1 MAKKTNNNNIL
12 LKIKDFFSNE
22 KVRII
27 IGIIFIFCAF
37 YLFSSLFSFIFYGDK
52 DYNLLKHSLDEVS
65 KESKVYENWIGYVG
79 ARMANTIINQW
90 FGIATLF
97 WPWFLI
103 RTGIQLIHPFGHYN
117 LPKKLI
123 DLFFITIWG
132 SIACAFIVPTLEI
145 VPYIQ
150 LGGNHGNEIV
160 KYLSTLIGNVGLGAI
175 IILTLLIYL
184 IDPAIRW
191 TKRISAYVK
200 RKNQQRREMRSE
212 EELGVWSEEL
222 GVRSEELG
230 VEENEVEDSR
240 DNACFVR
247 DSDSEPDEELGI
259 SVQTSGEP
267 SSLELSRVQPEIT
280 SVASN
285 EELGVEEKGEE
296 QEVEEG
302 RDNACIVREGETETV
317 EELEASN
324 EELGDKEDEVEF
336 SVTVAEGEGSE
347 LVEQNNDYDPTL
359 DLEHYKYPSY
369 DLLKDFGEIKSVD
382 AAEQQ
387 ENKERITNTLRNYGI
402 TIKKIEAT
410 VGPTITLYE
419 IVPDDGIRISKIRN
433 LGDDIALSL
442 AAIGIRIIAPIP
454 GRGTVGIEVPNK
466 NPQIV
471 PMRSLIAS
479 EKFQNTTYDLP
490 IAIGKTITNEVF
502 MLDLCKLPHLL
513 VAGATG
519 QGKSVGLNAIITS
532 LLYKK
537 HPSQLKI
544 VLIDPKKTEFTLYS
558 TIEKHFLAK
567 LEDSEDA
574 VISDVTKVTQTLQSV
589 CKEMDTRF
597 DLLKKAHVRNIKE
610 YNEKFISR
618 QLNPEN
624 GHRYLPYMV
633 VIIDE
638 FADLIMT
645 AGKEVEM
652 PIARIA
658 QLARAAGIHMIIA
671 TQRPSTNII
680 TGSIKANFPGRL
692 AFKVSTMVDSRTIL
706 DSPGA
711 NQLIGRGD
719 LLFTQGNNL
728 TRVQC
733 ALVETPEVEAICNFI
748 SEQQGYTHAFYL
760 PEVDLGDGG
769 DTNMRGIDMS
779 QRDSMFEDAAR
790 LVVLN
795 QSGSTSMIQRKFSI
809 GYNRA
814 GRIMDQLEAAGIVG
828 APDGSK
834 GRQVLVM
841 DEVQLERILETL

>member
-1 MAKKTNNNNIL
+1 MAKKTNNPSIL
-12 LKIKDFFSNE
+12 LKIRNFFSNE

-27 IGIIFIFCAF
+27 IGILFIFCAF
-37 YLFSSLFSFIFYGDK
+37 YLFSSLFSFLLYGDN
-52 DYNLLKHSLDEVS
+52 DYNLLKHSLEEAT
-65 KESKVYENWIGYVG
+65 KETKAYENWIGYVG
-79 ARMANTIINQW
+79 AKMANTIINQW

-97 WPWFLI
+97 WPWFLL
-103 RTGIQLIHPFGHYN
+103 RVGVQLIHPLGEYN

-123 DLFFITIWG
+123 NLFFVTIWG
-132 SIACAFIVPTLEI
+132 SIATAFVIPTLS
-145 VPYIQ
+145 VAPYIQ
-150 LGGNHGNEIV
+150 FGGNHGNEIV
-160 KYLSTLIGNVGLGAI
+160 AYLSTLIGNVGLGAI
-175 IILTLLIYL
+175 IILSLLIFL
-184 IDPAIRW
+184 IDSAISW
-191 TKRISAYVK
+191 TKRISAYIA
-200 RKNQQRREMRSE
+200 RKNQLRRERIEDEKAQE
-212 EELGVWSEEL
+212 EIEFNVVDIEEKT
-222 GVRSEELG
+222 SPE
-230 VEENEVEDSR
+230 VEPTQENEVQLIEED
-240 DNACFVR
+240 
-247 DSDSEPDEELGI
+247 DEEEEI
-259 SVQTSGEP
+259 VEP
-267 SSLELSRVQPEIT
+267 
-280 SVASN
+280 
-285 EELGVEEKGEE
+285 EEENVEEQEEVDTQDDYENVEEKE
-296 QEVEEG
+296 
-302 RDNACIVREGETETV
+302 
-317 EELEASN
+317 N
-324 EELGDKEDEVEF
+324 EEVEF
-336 SVTVAEGEGSE
+336 TVTVAEGEGSE
-347 LVEQNNDYDPTL
+347 LVEQNKDYDPTL
-359 DLEHYKYPSY
+359 DLEYYKYPSY
-369 DLLKDFGEIKSVD
+369 DLLKDYGELKSVD

-387 ENKERITNTLRNYGI
+387 ENKERITQTLRNYGI
-402 TIKKIEAT
+402 TIKKIDAT

-442 AAIGIRIIAPIP
+442 AATGIRIIAPIP

-466 NPQIV
+466 KPQIV

-479 EKFQNTTYDLP
+479 EKFQNTSFDLP

-574 VISDVTKVTQTLQSV
+574 VISDVTKVTQTLQSI

-610 YNEKFISR
+610 YNAKFTSR

-692 AFKVSTMVDSRTIL
+692 AFKVSSMIDSRTIL

-711 NQLIGRGD
+711 NQLVGRGD
-719 LLFTQGNNL
+719 LLFTQGNDL

-733 ALVETPEVEAICNFI
+733 ALVDTPEVEEICEFI
-748 SEQQGYTHAFYL
+748 SNQQGYTHAFYL

-779 QRDSMFEDAAR
+779 QRDAMFEDAAR

-828 APDGSK
+828 PQDGSK

-841 DEVQLERILETL
+841 DEAQLERIFETL

>member
-1 MAKKTNNNNIL
+1 MAKKTNNPSIL
-12 LKIKDFFSNE
+12 LKIKNFFSNE

-27 IGIIFIFCAF
+27 IGILFIFCAF

-52 DYNLLKHSLDEVS
+52 DYNLLKHSLDEVG

-230 VEENEVEDSR
+230 VENEEMSRDNACIVREEETETVEELEVRSEELGVEENEVEDSR
-240 DNACFVR
+240 DNACIVR
-247 DSDSEPDEELGI
+247 EEE
-259 SVQTSGEP
+259 TE
-267 SSLELSRVQPEIT
+267 T
-280 SVASN
+280 K
-285 EELGVEEKGEE
+285 EELGVW
-296 QEVEEG
+296 
-302 RDNACIVREGETETV
+302 
-317 EELEASN
+317 S
-324 EELGDKEDEVEF
+324 EELGVKEEEEDKNEDEVEF

-359 DLEHYKYPSY
+359 DLEYYKYPSY

-387 ENKERITNTLRNYGI
+387 ENKERITQTLRNYGI

-692 AFKVSTMVDSRTIL
+692 AFRVSSMIDSRTIL

-719 LLFTQGNNL
+719 LLFSQGNDL

-733 ALVETPEVEAICNFI
+733 AFVDTPEVEAICNFI

-779 QRDSMFEDAAR
+779 QRDAMFEDAAR

>member
-1 MAKKTNNNNIL
+1 MAKKTNNPSIL

-27 IGIIFIFCAF
+27 IGILLVFCAF

-65 KESKVYENWIGYVG
+65 KEAKSYENWIGYVG
-79 ARMANTIINQW
+79 AKMANTIINQW

-103 RTGIQLIHPFGHYN
+103 RAGIQLIHPLGRYS

-123 DLFFITIWG
+123 NLFFVTIWG
-132 SIACAFIVPTLEI
+132 SIATAFAIPTLSL

-191 TKRISAYVK
+191 TKRIIAYIE
-200 RKNQQRREMRSE
+200 RRNKENRE
-212 EELGVWSEEL
+212 RLEELE
-222 GVRSEELG
+222 VRSEELG
-230 VEENEVEDSR
+230 VDIESQKTELE
-240 DNACFVR
+240 
-247 DSDSEPDEELGI
+247 DEEEDFQI
-259 SVQTSGEP
+259 IDEEEEKEEKEEEEEEEFEEIETS
-267 SSLELSRVQPEIT
+267 
-280 SVASN
+280 
-285 EELGVEEKGEE
+285 EELGVNDENNEIESPE
-296 QEVEEG
+296 Q
-302 RDNACIVREGETETV
+302 D
-317 EELEASN
+317 S
-324 EELGDKEDEVEF
+324 DEVEF

-347 LVEQNNDYDPTL
+347 IVEQNTDYDPTL
-359 DLEHYKYPSY
+359 DLEYYKYPSY
-369 DLLKDFGEIKSVD
+369 NLLKDFGEIKSVD

-387 ENKERITNTLRNYGI
+387 ENKERITQTLRNYGI

-574 VISDVTKVTQTLQSV
+574 VISDVTKVTRTLQSV

-610 YNEKFISR
+610 YNEKFTSR

-692 AFKVSTMVDSRTIL
+692 AFRVSSMIDSRTIL

-719 LLFTQGNNL
+719 LLFSQGNDL

-733 ALVETPEVEAICNFI
+733 AFVDTPEVEAICNFI
-748 SEQQGYTHAFYL
+748 SDQQGYTHAFYL
-760 PEVDLGDGG
+760 PEVELSDG
-769 DTNMRGIDMS
+769 DTNMKGIDMS
-779 QRDSMFEDAAR
+779 QRDAMFEDAAR

-841 DEVQLERILETL
+841 DEAQLERIFETL

>member
-1 MAKKTNNNNIL
+1 MAKKLNNENFIV
-12 LKIKDFFSNE
+12 KIKDFFSNE

-27 IGIIFIFCAF
+27 IGILLVFCAF

-52 DYNLLKHSLDEVS
+52 DYNLLKHSLDELS
-65 KESKVYENWIGYVG
+65 QETKVYENWIGYVG
-79 ARMANTIINQW
+79 AKMANTIINQW
-90 FGIATLF
+90 FGVAALF

-103 RTGIQLIHPFGHYN
+103 RAGIQLIHPLGQYN
-117 LPKKLI
+117 LPKKLVN
-123 DLFFITIWG
+123 LFFITIWG
-132 SIACAFIVPTLEI
+132 SVATAFIIPTISLA
-145 VPYIQ
+145 PYIQ
-150 LGGNHGNEIV
+150 MGGNHGNEIV

-175 IILTLLIYL
+175 IFLTLLIFL
-184 IDPAIRW
+184 IDPAISW
-191 TKRISAYVK
+191 TKRIYAYIERRNK
-200 RKNQQRREMRSE
+200 ERKER
-212 EELGVWSEEL
+212 LEEL

-230 VEENEVEDSR
+230 VNEED
-240 DNACFVR
+240 
-247 DSDSEPDEELGI
+247 DEEDDFQI
-259 SVQTSGEP
+259 
-267 SSLELSRVQPEIT
+267 IDK
-280 SVASN
+280 
-285 EELGVEEKGEE
+285 EEEDVEKK
-296 QEVEEG
+296 
-302 RDNACIVREGETETV
+302 
-317 EELEASN
+317 EELEDTTETEEEEEAEEAEEAEETEETEEPADTEDTEEIEETGEEIEN
-324 EELGDKEDEVEF
+324 EEDSTEQPNEEDSDEVEF

-347 LVEQNNDYDPTL
+347 IVEQNTDYDPTL
-359 DLEHYKYPSY
+359 DLEYYKYPSY

-387 ENKERITNTLRNYGI
+387 ENKERITQTLRNYGI

-610 YNEKFISR
+610 YNEKFTSR

-692 AFKVSTMVDSRTIL
+692 AFRVSSMIDSRTIL

-719 LLFTQGNNL
+719 LLFSQGNDL

-733 ALVETPEVEAICNFI
+733 AFVDTPEVEAICNFI

-779 QRDSMFEDAAR
+779 QRDAMFEDAAR

-828 APDGSK
+828 AQDGSK

>member
-1 MAKKTNNNNIL
+1 MAKKTNNPSIL
-12 LKIKDFFSNE
+12 LKIRNFFSNE

-27 IGIIFIFCAF
+27 IGILFIFCAF
-37 YLFSSLFSFIFYGDK
+37 YLFSSLFSFLLYGDN
-52 DYNLLKHSLDEVS
+52 DYNLLKHSLEEAT
-65 KESKVYENWIGYVG
+65 KETKAYENWIGYVG
-79 ARMANTIINQW
+79 AKMANTIINQW

-97 WPWFLI
+97 WPWFLL
-103 RTGIQLIHPFGHYN
+103 RAGVQLIHPLGEYN

-123 DLFFITIWG
+123 NLFFVTIWG
-132 SIACAFIVPTLEI
+132 SIATAFVIPTLS
-145 VPYIQ
+145 VAPYIQ
-150 LGGNHGNEIV
+150 FGGNHGNEIV
-160 KYLSTLIGNVGLGAI
+160 AYLSTLIGNVGLGAI
-175 IILTLLIYL
+175 IILSLLIFL
-184 IDPAIRW
+184 IDSAISW
-191 TKRISAYVK
+191 TKRISAYIA
-200 RKNQQRREMRSE
+200 RKNQLRRERIEDEKAQEEIEFNVVDIEEKTSPEVEPTQENEAQLIE
-212 EELGVWSEEL
+212 EEDDEE
-222 GVRSEELG
+222 EEI
-230 VEENEVEDSR
+230 VEPEEEPEEEN
-240 DNACFVR
+240 A
-247 DSDSEPDEELGI
+247 
-259 SVQTSGEP
+259 
-267 SSLELSRVQPEIT
+267 
-280 SVASN
+280 
-285 EELGVEEKGEE
+285 EE
-296 QEVEEG
+296 QEEVDTQDDYE
-302 RDNACIVREGETETV
+302 
-317 EELEASN
+317 
-324 EELGDKEDEVEF
+324 KEVEF
-336 SVTVAEGEGSE
+336 TVTVAEGEGSE
-347 LVEQNNDYDPTL
+347 LVEQNKDYDPTL
-359 DLEHYKYPSY
+359 DLEYYKYPSY
-369 DLLKDFGEIKSVD
+369 DLLKDYGELKSVD

-387 ENKERITNTLRNYGI
+387 ENKERITQTLRNYGI
-402 TIKKIEAT
+402 TIKKIDAT

-442 AAIGIRIIAPIP
+442 AATGIRIIAPIP

-466 NPQIV
+466 KPQIV

-479 EKFQNTTYDLP
+479 EKFQNTSFDLP

-574 VISDVTKVTQTLQSV
+574 VISDVTKVTQTLQSI

-610 YNEKFISR
+610 YNAKFTSR

-692 AFKVSTMVDSRTIL
+692 AFKVSSMIDSRTIL

-711 NQLIGRGD
+711 NQLVGRGD
-719 LLFTQGNNL
+719 LLFTQGNDL

-733 ALVETPEVEAICNFI
+733 ALVDTPEVEEICEFI
-748 SEQQGYTHAFYL
+748 SNQQGYTHAFYL

-779 QRDSMFEDAAR
+779 QRDAMFEDAAR

-828 APDGSK
+828 PQDGSK

-841 DEVQLERILETL
+841 DEVQLERIFETL

>member
-1 MAKKTNNNNIL
+1 MAKKSNNQDFFQ
-12 LKIKDFFSNE
+12 KIKDFFANE
-22 KVRII
+22 KVHII
-27 IGIIFIFCAF
+27 LGILLLFCSF
-37 YLFSSLFSFIFYGDK
+37 YLFASLFSFLLYGDE

-65 KESKVYENWIGYVG
+65 RESKDFENWIGFIG
-79 ARMANTIINQW
+79 AKMANTIINDW

-97 WPWFLI
+97 WPWFLL
-103 RTGIQLIHPFGHYN
+103 RAGLQLIHPFGHYY

-123 DLFFITIWG
+123 NLFFITIWG
-132 SIACAFIVPTLEI
+132 SIASAFMFPTIESI
-145 VPYIQ
+145 PYIQ
-150 LGGNHGNEIV
+150 FGGSHGDAIV
-160 KYLSTLIGNVGLGAI
+160 EYLSKLVGNIGLFAI
-175 IILTLLIYL
+175 LFLSLLIYL

-191 TKRISAYVK
+191 TKRIIAYANK
-200 RKNQQRREMRSE
+200 KNQERQARSE
-212 EELGVWSEEL
+212 EQ
-222 GVRSEELG
+222 
-230 VEENEVEDSR
+230 N
-240 DNACFVR
+240 
-247 DSDSEPDEELGI
+247 
-259 SVQTSGEP
+259 
-267 SSLELSRVQPEIT
+267 
-280 SVASN
+280 
-285 EELGVEEKGEE
+285 
-296 QEVEEG
+296 
-302 RDNACIVREGETETV
+302 
-317 EELEASN
+317 
-324 EELGDKEDEVEF
+324 EDEVDDFQIIEEEQQLEITNTTSNLSSEDIEPIGESEEIIDTETSEESNLNTEVKSLEPETNPDEDDVEF
-336 SVTVAEGEGSE
+336 NVTVAEGEGSE
-347 LVEQNNDYDPTL
+347 LVEQVKDYDPTL
-359 DLEHYKYPSY
+359 DLEFYKYPSY

-387 ENKERITNTLRNYGI
+387 ENKERITQTLRNYGI
-402 TIKKIEAT
+402 TIKKIDAT

-479 EKFQNTTYDLP
+479 EKFQNTTFDLP

-558 TIEKHFLAK
+558 GIEKHFLAK
-567 LEDSEDA
+567 LEDSKDA
-574 VISDVTKVTQTLQSV
+574 VISDVTKVTQTLQSI

-597 DLLKKAHVRNIKE
+597 DLLKKAQVRNIKE
-610 YNEKFISR
+610 YNAKFTSR

-692 AFKVSTMVDSRTIL
+692 AFRVSSMVDSRTIL

-719 LLFTQGNNL
+719 LLFSQGNDL

-733 ALVETPEVEAICNFI
+733 AFVDTPEVEAICDFI
-748 SEQQGYTHAFYL
+748 SKQQGYTHPFYL
-760 PEVDLGDGG
+760 PDVELNDG
-769 DTNMRGIDMS
+769 DTNLKGIDMS
-779 QRDSMFEDAAR
+779 QRDEMFVDAAK
-790 LVVLN
+790 LFVLN
-795 QSGSTSMIQRKFSI
+795 QTGSTSMIQRKFSI

-814 GRIMDQLEAAGIVG
+814 ARIVDQLEAAGIVG
-828 APDGSK
+828 PQDGSK

-841 DEVQLERILETL
+841 DEVQLERILENL

>member
-1 MAKKTNNNNIL
+1 MAKKTNNPSIL
-12 LKIKDFFSNE
+12 LKIKNFFSNE

-27 IGIIFIFCAF
+27 IGLIIALCAF
-37 YLFSSLFSFIFYGDK
+37 YLFASLFSFVFNGDK
-52 DYNLLKHSLDEVS
+52 DYNLLKHSIEEAS
-65 KESKVYENWIGYVG
+65 KETKSYENWIGFVG
-79 ARMANTIINQW
+79 AKMANTIINNW

-103 RTGIQLIHPFGHYN
+103 RASIQLIHPLGRYS

-123 DLFFITIWG
+123 NLFFVTIWG
-132 SIACAFIVPTLEI
+132 SIATAFAIPTLSL

-191 TKRISAYVK
+191 TKRISAYIA
-200 RKNQQRREMRSE
+200 RKNQLRRERIEDEKAQE
-212 EELGVWSEEL
+212 EIEFNVVDIEEKT
-222 GVRSEELG
+222 SPE
-230 VEENEVEDSR
+230 VEPTQENEVQLIEED
-240 DNACFVR
+240 
-247 DSDSEPDEELGI
+247 DEEEEI
-259 SVQTSGEP
+259 VEP
-267 SSLELSRVQPEIT
+267 EEENAEEQEEVDTQDDYEKIQKVLEENIAQPQVEAQKPI
-280 SVASN
+280 
-285 EELGVEEKGEE
+285 LHVEEKE
-296 QEVEEG
+296 
-302 RDNACIVREGETETV
+302 
-317 EELEASN
+317 N
-324 EELGDKEDEVEF
+324 EDVEF
-336 SVTVAEGEGSE
+336 TVTVAEGEGSE
-347 LVEQNNDYDPTL
+347 IVEQNTDYDPTL
-359 DLEHYKYPSY
+359 DLEYYKYPSY

-387 ENKERITNTLRNYGI
+387 ENKERITQTLKNYGI

-610 YNEKFISR
+610 YNEKFTSR
-618 QLNPEN
+618 LLNPEN

-692 AFKVSTMVDSRTIL
+692 AFRVSSMIDSRTIL

-719 LLFTQGNNL
+719 LLFSQGNDL

-733 ALVETPEVEAICNFI
+733 AFVDTPEVEAICNFI
-748 SEQQGYTHAFYL
+748 SDQQGYTHAFYL
-760 PEVDLGDGG
+760 PEIELSEG
-769 DTNMRGIDMS
+769 DTNMRGIDMT
-779 QRDSMFEDAAR
+779 QRDAMFEDAAR

-828 APDGSK
+828 AQDGSK

-841 DEVQLERILETL
+841 DEAQLERILETL

>member
-1 MAKKTNNNNIL
+1 MAKKTNNTNIL

-27 IGIIFIFCAF
+27 IGILFIFCAF
-37 YLFSSLFSFIFYGDK
+37 YLFSSLFSFLFYGDK
-52 DYNLLKHSLDEVS
+52 DYNLLKHSLEEAS
-65 KESKVYENWIGYVG
+65 REPKAYENWIGYVG
-79 ARMANTIINQW
+79 AKMANTIINQW

-103 RTGIQLIHPFGHYN
+103 RAGIQLIHPFGQYN

-123 DLFFITIWG
+123 NLFFVTIWG
-132 SIACAFIVPTLEI
+132 SIATAFVIPTLS
-145 VPYIQ
+145 VAPYIQ
-150 LGGNHGNEIV
+150 FGGNHGNEIV
-160 KYLSTLIGNVGLGAI
+160 AYLSTLIGNVGLGAI
-175 IILTLLIYL
+175 IILSLLIFL
-184 IDPAIRW
+184 IDSAISW
-191 TKRISAYVK
+191 TKRISAYIA
-200 RKNQQRREMRSE
+200 RKNQLRRERIEYEAEDDEKDSFFIEEDTNQELVEESSSNSE
-212 EELGVWSEEL
+212 ESEQANTEIEE
-222 GVRSEELG
+222 SEKDNVIEFKPQEEDDFISVIAQNAVVEDNTKEEILTP
-230 VEENEVEDSR
+230 VEE
-240 DNACFVR
+240 
-247 DSDSEPDEELGI
+247 
-259 SVQTSGEP
+259 T
-267 SSLELSRVQPEIT
+267 
-280 SVASN
+280 
-285 EELGVEEKGEE
+285 
-296 QEVEEG
+296 EG
-302 RDNACIVREGETETV
+302 N
-317 EELEASN
+317 
-324 EELGDKEDEVEF
+324 DEVEF
-336 SVTVAEGEGSE
+336 TVTVAEGEGSE
-347 LVEQNNDYDPTL
+347 LVEQNKDYDPTL
-359 DLEHYKYPSY
+359 DLEYYKYPSY
-369 DLLKDFGEIKSVD
+369 DLLKDYGELKSVD

-387 ENKERITNTLRNYGI
+387 ENKERITQTLRNYGI
-402 TIKKIEAT
+402 TIKKIDAT

-442 AAIGIRIIAPIP
+442 AATGIRIIAPIP

-466 NPQIV
+466 KPQIV

-479 EKFQNTTYDLP
+479 EKFQNTSFDLP

-574 VISDVTKVTQTLQSV
+574 VISDVTKVTQTLQSI

-610 YNEKFISR
+610 YNAKFTSR

-692 AFKVSTMVDSRTIL
+692 AFKVSSMIDSRTIL

-711 NQLIGRGD
+711 NQLVGRGD
-719 LLFTQGNNL
+719 LLFTQGNDL

-733 ALVETPEVEAICNFI
+733 ALVDTPEVEEICEFI
-748 SEQQGYTHAFYL
+748 SNQQGYTHAFYL

-779 QRDSMFEDAAR
+779 QRDAMFEDAAR

-828 APDGSK
+828 PQDGSK

-841 DEVQLERILETL
+841 DEVQLERIFETL

>member
-1 MAKKTNNNNIL
+1 MAKKTNNPSIL
-12 LKIKDFFSNE
+12 LKIRNFFSNE

-27 IGIIFIFCAF
+27 IGILFIFCAF
-37 YLFSSLFSFIFYGDK
+37 YLFSSLFSFLLYGDN
-52 DYNLLKHSLDEVS
+52 DYNLLKHSLEEAT
-65 KESKVYENWIGYVG
+65 KETKAYENWIGYVG
-79 ARMANTIINQW
+79 AKMANTIINQW

-97 WPWFLI
+97 WPWFLL
-103 RTGIQLIHPFGHYN
+103 RVGVQLIHPLGEYN

-123 DLFFITIWG
+123 NLFFVTIWG
-132 SIACAFIVPTLEI
+132 SIATAFVIPTLS
-145 VPYIQ
+145 VAPYIQ
-150 LGGNHGNEIV
+150 FGGNHGNEIV
-160 KYLSTLIGNVGLGAI
+160 AYLSTLIGNVGLGAI
-175 IILTLLIYL
+175 IILSLLIFL
-184 IDPAIRW
+184 IDSAISW
-191 TKRISAYVK
+191 TKRISAYIA
-200 RKNQQRREMRSE
+200 RKNQLRRERIEDEKAQE
-212 EELGVWSEEL
+212 EIEFNVVDIEEKT
-222 GVRSEELG
+222 SPE
-230 VEENEVEDSR
+230 VEPTQENEVQLIE
-240 DNACFVR
+240 
-247 DSDSEPDEELGI
+247 EDEEEEI
-259 SVQTSGEP
+259 VEPEEENAEEQEEVNTQDDYEEIQTV
-267 SSLELSRVQPEIT
+267 LEENIAQPQVESRKPI
-280 SVASN
+280 
-285 EELGVEEKGEE
+285 LYVEEKE
-296 QEVEEG
+296 
-302 RDNACIVREGETETV
+302 
-317 EELEASN
+317 N
-324 EELGDKEDEVEF
+324 EEVEF
-336 SVTVAEGEGSE
+336 TVTVAEGEGSE
-347 LVEQNNDYDPTL
+347 LVEQNKDYDPTL
-359 DLEHYKYPSY
+359 DLEYYKYPSY
-369 DLLKDFGEIKSVD
+369 DLLKDYGELKSVD

-387 ENKERITNTLRNYGI
+387 ENKERITQTLRNYGI
-402 TIKKIEAT
+402 TIKKIDAT

-442 AAIGIRIIAPIP
+442 AATGIRIIAPIP

-466 NPQIV
+466 KPQIV

-479 EKFQNTTYDLP
+479 EKFQNTSFDLP

-574 VISDVTKVTQTLQSV
+574 VISDVTKVTQTLQSI

-610 YNEKFISR
+610 YNAKFTSR

-692 AFKVSTMVDSRTIL
+692 AFKVSSMIDSRTIL

-711 NQLIGRGD
+711 NQLVGRGD
-719 LLFTQGNNL
+719 LLFTQGNDL

-733 ALVETPEVEAICNFI
+733 ALVDTPEVEEICEFI
-748 SEQQGYTHAFYL
+748 SNQQGYTHAFYL

-779 QRDSMFEDAAR
+779 QRDAMFEDAAR

-828 APDGSK
+828 PQDGSK

-841 DEVQLERILETL
+841 DEVQLERIFETL

>member
-1 MAKKTNNNNIL
+1 MAKKTNNKNIL

-27 IGIIFIFCAF
+27 IGILFIFCAF

-65 KESKVYENWIGYVG
+65 KEAKSYENWIGYVG
-79 ARMANTIINQW
+79 AKMANTIINQW
-90 FGIATLF
+90 FGVATLF

-103 RTGIQLIHPFGHYN
+103 RAGIQLIHPLGRYS

-123 DLFFITIWG
+123 NLFFVTIWG
-132 SIACAFIVPTLEI
+132 SIATAFAIPTLSL

-191 TKRISAYVK
+191 TKRIIAYIE
-200 RKNQQRREMRSE
+200 RRNKENRE
-212 EELGVWSEEL
+212 RLEELE
-222 GVRSEELG
+222 VRSEELG
-230 VEENEVEDSR
+230 VDIESQKTELE
-240 DNACFVR
+240 
-247 DSDSEPDEELGI
+247 DEEEDFQI
-259 SVQTSGEP
+259 IDEEEEKEEEEEEEFEEIETS
-267 SSLELSRVQPEIT
+267 
-280 SVASN
+280 
-285 EELGVEEKGEE
+285 EELGVSDENNEIESPE
-296 QEVEEG
+296 Q
-302 RDNACIVREGETETV
+302 D
-317 EELEASN
+317 S
-324 EELGDKEDEVEF
+324 DEVEF

-347 LVEQNNDYDPTL
+347 IVEQNTDYDPTL
-359 DLEHYKYPSY
+359 DLEYYKYPSY

-387 ENKERITNTLRNYGI
+387 ENKERITQTLRNYGI

-610 YNEKFISR
+610 YNEKFTSR

-692 AFKVSTMVDSRTIL
+692 AFRVSSMIDSRTIL

-719 LLFTQGNNL
+719 LLFSQGNDL

-733 ALVETPEVEAICNFI
+733 AFVDTPEVEAICNFI
-748 SEQQGYTHAFYL
+748 SDQQGYTHAFYL
-760 PEVDLGDGG
+760 PEVELSDG
-769 DTNMRGIDMS
+769 DTNMKGIDMS
-779 QRDSMFEDAAR
+779 QRDAMFEDAAR

-841 DEVQLERILETL
+841 DEAQLERIFETL

>member
-1 MAKKTNNNNIL
+1 MAKKIKNDNFL
-12 LKIKDFFSNE
+12 VKIKDFFSNE

-27 IGIIFIFCAF
+27 IGILFIFCAF

-52 DYNLLKHSLDEVS
+52 DYNILKHSLDEVS
-65 KESKVYENWIGYVG
+65 KEAKSYENWIGYVG
-79 ARMANTIINQW
+79 AKMANTIINQW
-90 FGIATLF
+90 FGVATLF

-103 RTGIQLIHPFGHYN
+103 RAGIQLIHPLGRYS

-123 DLFFITIWG
+123 NLFFVTIWG
-132 SIACAFIVPTLEI
+132 SIATAFAIPTLSL

-191 TKRISAYVK
+191 TKRIIEYANQK
-200 RKNQQRREMRSE
+200 RKERLARSTEDDSEFVIEEPNEKESEEDTLENSE
-212 EELGVWSEEL
+212 EEEYRLEDDSENDP
-222 GVRSEELG
+222 EEEEEDNVIEFKPQEEDDFINVIAQNAVIEDNTKEEILTP
-230 VEENEVEDSR
+230 VEE
-240 DNACFVR
+240 
-247 DSDSEPDEELGI
+247 
-259 SVQTSGEP
+259 T
-267 SSLELSRVQPEIT
+267 
-280 SVASN
+280 
-285 EELGVEEKGEE
+285 
-296 QEVEEG
+296 EG
-302 RDNACIVREGETETV
+302 NG
-317 EELEASN
+317 
-324 EELGDKEDEVEF
+324 EVEF
-336 SVTVAEGEGSE
+336 TVTVAEGEGSE
-347 LVEQNNDYDPTL
+347 IVEQNTDYDPTL
-359 DLEHYKYPSY
+359 DLEYYKYPSY

-387 ENKERITNTLRNYGI
+387 ENKERITQTLRNYGI
-402 TIKKIEAT
+402 TIKKIDAT

-610 YNEKFISR
+610 YNEKFTSR
-618 QLNPEN
+618 LLNPEN

-692 AFKVSTMVDSRTIL
+692 AFRVSSMIDSRTIL

-719 LLFTQGNNL
+719 LLFSQGNDL

-733 ALVETPEVEAICNFI
+733 AFVDTPEVEAICNFI

-769 DTNMRGIDMS
+769 DTNMRGIDMT
-779 QRDSMFEDAAR
+779 QRDAMFEDAAR

-841 DEVQLERILETL
+841 DEAQLERIFETL

>member
-1 MAKKTNNNNIL
+1 MAKKTNNPSIL
-12 LKIKDFFSNE
+12 LKIKNFFSNE

-27 IGIIFIFCAF
+27 IGILFIFCAF
-37 YLFSSLFSFIFYGDK
+37 YLFSSLFSFLLYGDN
-52 DYNLLKHSLDEVS
+52 DYNLLKHSLEEAT
-65 KESKVYENWIGYVG
+65 KETKAYENWIGYVG
-79 ARMANTIINQW
+79 AKMANTIINQW

-97 WPWFLI
+97 WPWFLL
-103 RTGIQLIHPFGHYN
+103 RVGVQLIHPLGEYN

-123 DLFFITIWG
+123 NLFFVTIWG
-132 SIACAFIVPTLEI
+132 SIATAFVIPTLS
-145 VPYIQ
+145 VAPYIQ
-150 LGGNHGNEIV
+150 FGGNHGNEIV
-160 KYLSTLIGNVGLGAI
+160 AYLSTLIGNVGLGAI
-175 IILTLLIYL
+175 IILSLLIFL
-184 IDPAIRW
+184 IDSAISW
-191 TKRISAYVK
+191 TKRISAYIA
-200 RKNQQRREMRSE
+200 RKNQLRRERIEDEKVQEEIEFNVVDIEEKTSPEVEPTQENEVQLIEEEEEEEEEIVESE
-212 EELGVWSEEL
+212 EENLEEQEY
-222 GVRSEELG
+222 VNTQDDY
-230 VEENEVEDSR
+230 EN
-240 DNACFVR
+240 
-247 DSDSEPDEELGI
+247 
-259 SVQTSGEP
+259 
-267 SSLELSRVQPEIT
+267 
-280 SVASN
+280 
-285 EELGVEEKGEE
+285 VEEKE
-296 QEVEEG
+296 
-302 RDNACIVREGETETV
+302 
-317 EELEASN
+317 N
-324 EELGDKEDEVEF
+324 EEVEF
-336 SVTVAEGEGSE
+336 TVTVAEGEGSE
-347 LVEQNNDYDPTL
+347 LVEQNKDYDPTL
-359 DLEHYKYPSY
+359 DLEYYKYPSY
-369 DLLKDFGEIKSVD
+369 DLLKDYGELKSVD

-387 ENKERITNTLRNYGI
+387 ENKERITQTLRNYGI
-402 TIKKIEAT
+402 TIKKIDAT

-442 AAIGIRIIAPIP
+442 AATGIRIIAPIP

-466 NPQIV
+466 KPQIV

-479 EKFQNTTYDLP
+479 EKFQNTSFDLP

-574 VISDVTKVTQTLQSV
+574 VISDVTKVTQTLQSI

-610 YNEKFISR
+610 YNAKFTSR

-692 AFKVSTMVDSRTIL
+692 AFKVSSMIDSRTIL

-711 NQLIGRGD
+711 NQLVGRGD
-719 LLFTQGNNL
+719 LLFTQGNDL

-733 ALVETPEVEAICNFI
+733 ALVDTPEVEEICEFI
-748 SEQQGYTHAFYL
+748 SNQQGYTHAFYL

-779 QRDSMFEDAAR
+779 QRDAMFEDAAR

-828 APDGSK
+828 PQDGSK

-841 DEVQLERILETL
+841 DEVQLERIFETL

>member
-1 MAKKTNNNNIL
+1 MAKKTNNNNFL

-22 KVRII
+22 MVRII
-27 IGIIFIFCAF
+27 IGILFIFCAF

-65 KESKVYENWIGYVG
+65 KEAKSYENWIGYVG
-79 ARMANTIINQW
+79 AKMANTIINQW

-103 RTGIQLIHPFGHYN
+103 RAGIQLIHPLGRYS

-123 DLFFITIWG
+123 NLFFVTIWG
-132 SIACAFIVPTLEI
+132 SIATAFAIPTLSL

-191 TKRISAYVK
+191 TKRISAYIA
-200 RKNQQRREMRSE
+200 RKNQLRRERIEDEKAQE
-212 EELGVWSEEL
+212 EIEFNVVDIEEKT
-222 GVRSEELG
+222 SPE
-230 VEENEVEDSR
+230 VEPTQENEVQLIEED
-240 DNACFVR
+240 
-247 DSDSEPDEELGI
+247 DEEEEI
-259 SVQTSGEP
+259 VEPEEENAEEQEEVDTQDDYEKIQTV
-267 SSLELSRVQPEIT
+267 LEENIAQPQVEAQKPI
-280 SVASN
+280 
-285 EELGVEEKGEE
+285 LHVEEKE
-296 QEVEEG
+296 
-302 RDNACIVREGETETV
+302 
-317 EELEASN
+317 N
-324 EELGDKEDEVEF
+324 EDVEF
-336 SVTVAEGEGSE
+336 TVTVAEGEGSE
-347 LVEQNNDYDPTL
+347 IVEQNTDYDPTL
-359 DLEHYKYPSY
+359 DLEYYKYPSY

-387 ENKERITNTLRNYGI
+387 ENKERITQTLKNYGI

-610 YNEKFISR
+610 YNEKFTSR

-692 AFKVSTMVDSRTIL
+692 AFRVSSMIDSRTIL

-719 LLFTQGNNL
+719 LLFSQGNDL

-733 ALVETPEVEAICNFI
+733 AFVDTPEVEAICNFI
-748 SEQQGYTHAFYL
+748 SDQQGYTHAFYL
-760 PEVDLGDGG
+760 PEIELSEG
-769 DTNMRGIDMS
+769 DTNMRGIDMT
-779 QRDSMFEDAAR
+779 QRDAMFEDAAR

-841 DEVQLERILETL
+841 DEAQLERILETL

>member
-52 DYNLLKHSLDEVS
+52 DYNLLKHSLDEVG

-212 EELGVWSEEL
+212 EELG
-222 GVRSEELG
+222 
-230 VEENEVEDSR
+230 
-240 DNACFVR
+240 
-247 DSDSEPDEELGI
+247 I

-285 EELGVEEKGEE
+285 EELGVEEN
-296 QEVEEG
+296 EVEDS
-302 RDNACIVREGETETV
+302 RDNACIVREEVTETD
-317 EELEASN
+317 EELGISVQTSGEPSSLELSRVQPEITSVASN

-359 DLEHYKYPSY
+359 DLEYYKYPSY

-479 EKFQNTTYDLP
+479 EKFQNTNFDLP

-692 AFKVSTMVDSRTIL
+692 AFRVSSMIDSRTIL

-719 LLFTQGNNL
+719 LLFSQGNDL

-733 ALVETPEVEAICNFI
+733 AFVDTPEVEAICNFI

>member
-1 MAKKTNNNNIL
+1 MAKKTNNPSIL
-12 LKIKDFFSNE
+12 LKIKNFFSNE

-27 IGIIFIFCAF
+27 IGILFIFCAF
-37 YLFSSLFSFIFYGDK
+37 YLFSSLFSFLLYGDS
-52 DYNLLKHSLDEVS
+52 DYNLLKHSLEEAS
-65 KESKVYENWIGYVG
+65 KETKAYENWIGYVG
-79 ARMANTIINQW
+79 AKMANTIINQW
-90 FGIATLF
+90 FGVATLF
-97 WPWFLI
+97 WPWFLL
-103 RTGIQLIHPFGHYN
+103 RAGLQLIHPLGEYN

-123 DLFFITIWG
+123 NLFFITIWG
-132 SIACAFIVPTLEI
+132 SIATAFIIPTLSY

-150 LGGNHGNEIV
+150 FGGNHGNEIV
-160 KYLSTLIGNVGLGAI
+160 AYLSTLVGNVGLGAI
-175 IILTLLIYL
+175 IFLTLLIFL
-184 IDPAIRW
+184 IDSAISW
-191 TKRISAYVK
+191 TKRISAYIERQK
-200 RKNQQRREMRSE
+200 AQHRERIEYEKAQEEIEFNIVDIEEKVSPEVEHIQENEAQLIEEDEEEIVESE
-212 EELGVWSEEL
+212 EENLEEQEY
-222 GVRSEELG
+222 VNTQDDYEEIQTVL
-230 VEENEVEDSR
+230 EENIAQPQVE
-240 DNACFVR
+240 
-247 DSDSEPDEELGI
+247 
-259 SVQTSGEP
+259 
-267 SSLELSRVQPEIT
+267 SLKPILH
-280 SVASN
+280 
-285 EELGVEEKGEE
+285 VEEKE
-296 QEVEEG
+296 
-302 RDNACIVREGETETV
+302 
-317 EELEASN
+317 N
-324 EELGDKEDEVEF
+324 EEVEF
-336 SVTVAEGEGSE
+336 TVTVAEGEGSE

-359 DLEHYKYPSY
+359 DLSYYKYPSY

-387 ENKERITNTLRNYGI
+387 ENKERITKTLRNYGI

-442 AAIGIRIIAPIP
+442 AAVGIRIIAPIP

-479 EKFQNTTYDLP
+479 EKFQNTSYDLP

-610 YNEKFISR
+610 YNEKFVTR

-692 AFKVSTMVDSRTIL
+692 AFKVSSMIDSRTIL

-711 NQLIGRGD
+711 NQLVGRGD
-719 LLFTQGNNL
+719 LLFTQGNDL

-733 ALVETPEVEAICNFI
+733 AFVDTPEVEAICSFI
-748 SEQQGYTHAFYL
+748 GDQQGYTHAFYL
-760 PEVDLGDGG
+760 PEVELGDGG

-779 QRDSMFEDAAR
+779 QRDAMFEDAAR

-828 APDGSK
+828 PQDGSK

-841 DEVQLERILETL
+841 DEAQLERIFETL

>member
-1 MAKKTNNNNIL
+1 MAKKTNNKNIL

-27 IGIIFIFCAF
+27 IGILFIFCAF

-65 KESKVYENWIGYVG
+65 KEAKSYENWIGYVG
-79 ARMANTIINQW
+79 AKMANTIINQW
-90 FGIATLF
+90 FGVATLF

-103 RTGIQLIHPFGHYN
+103 RAGIQLIHPLGRYS

-123 DLFFITIWG
+123 NLFFVTIWG
-132 SIACAFIVPTLEI
+132 SIATAFAIPTLSL

-191 TKRISAYVK
+191 TKRIIAYIE
-200 RKNQQRREMRSE
+200 RRNKENRE
-212 EELGVWSEEL
+212 RLEELE
-222 GVRSEELG
+222 VRSEELG
-230 VEENEVEDSR
+230 VDIESQKTELE
-240 DNACFVR
+240 
-247 DSDSEPDEELGI
+247 DEEEDFQI
-259 SVQTSGEP
+259 IDEEEEKEEEEEEEFEEIETS
-267 SSLELSRVQPEIT
+267 
-280 SVASN
+280 
-285 EELGVEEKGEE
+285 EELGVSDENNEIESPE
-296 QEVEEG
+296 Q
-302 RDNACIVREGETETV
+302 D
-317 EELEASN
+317 S
-324 EELGDKEDEVEF
+324 DEVEF

-347 LVEQNNDYDPTL
+347 IVEQNTDYDPTL
-359 DLEHYKYPSY
+359 DLEYYKYPSY

-387 ENKERITNTLRNYGI
+387 ENKERITQTLRNYGI

-610 YNEKFISR
+610 YNEKFTSR

-624 GHRYLPYMV
+624 RHRYLPYMV

-692 AFKVSTMVDSRTIL
+692 AFRVSSMIDSRTIL

-719 LLFTQGNNL
+719 LLFSQGNDL

-733 ALVETPEVEAICNFI
+733 AFVDTPEVEAICNFI
-748 SEQQGYTHAFYL
+748 SDQQGYTHAFYL
-760 PEVDLGDGG
+760 PEVELSDG
-769 DTNMRGIDMS
+769 DTNMKGIDMS
-779 QRDSMFEDAAR
+779 QRDAMFEDAAR

-841 DEVQLERILETL
+841 DEAQLERIFETL

>member
-103 RTGIQLIHPFGHYN
+103 RTGIQLIHPLGHYN

-132 SIACAFIVPTLEI
+132 SIACAFVVPTLEI

-200 RKNQQRREMRSE
+200 RKNQQRREMRVEKGEMRSE
-212 EELGVWSEEL
+212 EEL

-230 VEENEVEDSR
+230 VKDENDS
-240 DNACFVR
+240 
-247 DSDSEPDEELGI
+247 
-259 SVQTSGEP
+259 
-267 SSLELSRVQPEIT
+267 
-280 SVASN
+280 
-285 EELGVEEKGEE
+285 
-296 QEVEEG
+296 
-302 RDNACIVREGETETV
+302 RDNACIVREEETGPDDKLGMRNEELGVENENDSRDNACIVREEETETV
-317 EELEASN
+317 EELVASN

-359 DLEHYKYPSY
+359 DLEYYKYPSY

-479 EKFQNTTYDLP
+479 EKFQNTNFDLP

-692 AFKVSTMVDSRTIL
+692 AFRVSSMIDSRTIL

-719 LLFTQGNNL
+719 LLFSQGNDL

-733 ALVETPEVEAICNFI
+733 AFVDTPEVEAICNFI
-748 SEQQGYTHAFYL
+748 SDQQGYTHAFYL

-841 DEVQLERILETL
+841 DEAQLERILETL

>member
-1 MAKKTNNNNIL
+1 MAKKTNNNNFL

-27 IGIIFIFCAF
+27 IGILFIFCAF
-37 YLFSSLFSFIFYGDK
+37 YLFSSLFSFVFYGDK

-65 KESKVYENWIGYVG
+65 KETKTYENWIGFVG
-79 ARMANTIINQW
+79 AKMANTIINQW
-90 FGIATLF
+90 FGVATLF

-103 RTGIQLIHPFGHYN
+103 RAGIQLIHPIGRYN

-123 DLFFITIWG
+123 NLFFITIWG
-132 SIACAFIVPTLEI
+132 SVATAFVIPTI
-145 VPYIQ
+145 SVAPYIQ

-160 KYLSTLIGNVGLGAI
+160 KYLSTLIGNIGLGAI
-175 IILTLLIYL
+175 IFLTLLIFL
-184 IDPAIRW
+184 IDPAISW
-191 TKRISAYVK
+191 TKRIVAYAK
-200 RKNQQRREMRSE
+200 RKNQQRQESIAKEKEFEIVNEEKEDDDDNKEDESTQEDDIQIIDEESKDDNIEIE
-212 EELGVWSEEL
+212 EEEE
-222 GVRSEELG
+222 EEENIEENIEENKEEDVKEAN
-230 VEENEVEDSR
+230 VEEVNFEY
-240 DNACFVR
+240 
-247 DSDSEPDEELGI
+247 
-259 SVQTSGEP
+259 T
-267 SSLELSRVQPEIT
+267 
-280 SVASN
+280 
-285 EELGVEEKGEE
+285 
-296 QEVEEG
+296 
-302 RDNACIVREGETETV
+302 ETET
-317 EELEASN
+317 EPTSE
-324 EELGDKEDEVEF
+324 DKDSDEVEF
-336 SVTVAEGEGSE
+336 TVTLAEGEGSE

-359 DLEHYKYPSY
+359 DLEYYKYPSY
-369 DLLKDFGEIKSVD
+369 DLLEDYGELKSVD

-387 ENKERITNTLRNYGI
+387 ENKERITQTLRNYGI

-442 AAIGIRIIAPIP
+442 AAVGIRIIAPIP

-466 NPQIV
+466 KPQIV

-479 EKFQNTTYDLP
+479 EKFQNTSFDLP

-574 VISDVTKVTQTLQSV
+574 VISDVTKVTQTLQSI

-610 YNEKFISR
+610 YNAKFTSR

-692 AFKVSTMVDSRTIL
+692 AFKVSSMVDSRTIL

-711 NQLIGRGD
+711 NQLVGRGD
-719 LLFTQGNNL
+719 LLFTQGNDL

-733 ALVETPEVEAICNFI
+733 ALVDTPEVEAICEFI
-748 SEQQGYTHAFYL
+748 SNQQGYTHAFYL

-779 QRDSMFEDAAR
+779 QRDAMFEDAAR

-841 DEVQLERILETL
+841 DEAQLERILETL

>member
-1 MAKKTNNNNIL
+1 MAKKTNNPSIL
-12 LKIKDFFSNE
+12 LKIRNFFSNE

-27 IGIIFIFCAF
+27 IGILFIFCAF
-37 YLFSSLFSFIFYGDK
+37 YLFSSLFSFLLYGDN
-52 DYNLLKHSLDEVS
+52 DYNLLKHSLEEAT
-65 KESKVYENWIGYVG
+65 KETKAYENWIGYVG
-79 ARMANTIINQW
+79 AKMANTIINQW

-97 WPWFLI
+97 WPWFLL
-103 RTGIQLIHPFGHYN
+103 RVGVQLIHPLGEYN

-123 DLFFITIWG
+123 NLFFVTIWG
-132 SIACAFIVPTLEI
+132 SIATAFVIPTLS
-145 VPYIQ
+145 VAPYIQ
-150 LGGNHGNEIV
+150 FGGNHGNEIV
-160 KYLSTLIGNVGLGAI
+160 AYLSTLIGNVGLGAI
-175 IILTLLIYL
+175 IILSLLIFL
-184 IDPAIRW
+184 IDSAISW
-191 TKRISAYVK
+191 TKRISAYIA
-200 RKNQQRREMRSE
+200 RKNQLRRERIEDEKAQE
-212 EELGVWSEEL
+212 EIEFNVVDIEEKT
-222 GVRSEELG
+222 SPE
-230 VEENEVEDSR
+230 VEPTQENEVQLIE
-240 DNACFVR
+240 
-247 DSDSEPDEELGI
+247 EDEEEEI
-259 SVQTSGEP
+259 VEPEEENAEEQEYINTQDDYEEIQTV
-267 SSLELSRVQPEIT
+267 LEENIAQPQVESRKPI
-280 SVASN
+280 
-285 EELGVEEKGEE
+285 LYVEEKE
-296 QEVEEG
+296 
-302 RDNACIVREGETETV
+302 
-317 EELEASN
+317 N
-324 EELGDKEDEVEF
+324 EEVEF
-336 SVTVAEGEGSE
+336 TVTVAEGEGSE
-347 LVEQNNDYDPTL
+347 LVEQNKDYDPTL
-359 DLEHYKYPSY
+359 DLEYYKYPSY
-369 DLLKDFGEIKSVD
+369 DLLKDYGELKSVD

-387 ENKERITNTLRNYGI
+387 ENKERITQTLRNYGI
-402 TIKKIEAT
+402 TIKKIDAT

-442 AAIGIRIIAPIP
+442 AATGIRIIAPIP

-466 NPQIV
+466 KPQIV

-479 EKFQNTTYDLP
+479 EKFQNTSFDLP

-574 VISDVTKVTQTLQSV
+574 VISDVTKVTQTLQSI

-610 YNEKFISR
+610 YNAKFTSR

-692 AFKVSTMVDSRTIL
+692 AFKVSSMIDSRTIL

-711 NQLIGRGD
+711 NQLVGRGD
-719 LLFTQGNNL
+719 LLFTQGNDL

-733 ALVETPEVEAICNFI
+733 ALVDTPEVEEICEFI
-748 SEQQGYTHAFYL
+748 SNQQGYTHAFYL

-779 QRDSMFEDAAR
+779 QRDAMFEDAAR

-828 APDGSK
+828 PQDGSK

-841 DEVQLERILETL
+841 DEVQLERIFETL

>member
-1 MAKKTNNNNIL
+1 MAKKTNNPSIL
-12 LKIKDFFSNE
+12 LKIRNFFSNE

-27 IGIIFIFCAF
+27 IGILFIFCAF
-37 YLFSSLFSFIFYGDK
+37 YLFSSLFSFLLYGDN
-52 DYNLLKHSLDEVS
+52 DYNLLKHSLEEAT
-65 KESKVYENWIGYVG
+65 KETKSYENWIGYVG
-79 ARMANTIINQW
+79 AKMANTIINQW

-103 RTGIQLIHPFGHYN
+103 RAGIQLIHPLGRYS

-123 DLFFITIWG
+123 NLFFVTIWG
-132 SIACAFIVPTLEI
+132 SIATAFAIPTLSL

-191 TKRISAYVK
+191 TKRIIAYIE
-200 RKNQQRREMRSE
+200 RRNKENRERLEELEVNEEDDIQIIDE
-212 EELGVWSEEL
+212 EEEDKQEEKEDDYEEDNDEEDIQIIDEEEEKEEKEFEEIETSEEL
-222 GVRSEELG
+222 GVND
-230 VEENEVEDSR
+230 ENNEIESPEQDS
-240 DNACFVR
+240 
-247 DSDSEPDEELGI
+247 
-259 SVQTSGEP
+259 
-267 SSLELSRVQPEIT
+267 
-280 SVASN
+280 
-285 EELGVEEKGEE
+285 
-296 QEVEEG
+296 
-302 RDNACIVREGETETV
+302 
-317 EELEASN
+317 
-324 EELGDKEDEVEF
+324 DEVEF

-347 LVEQNNDYDPTL
+347 IVEQNTDYDPTL
-359 DLEHYKYPSY
+359 DLEYYKYPSY

-387 ENKERITNTLRNYGI
+387 ENKERITQTLRNYGI

-610 YNEKFISR
+610 YNEKFTSR
-618 QLNPEN
+618 LLNPEN

-692 AFKVSTMVDSRTIL
+692 AFRVSSMIDSRTIL

-719 LLFTQGNNL
+719 LLFSQGNDL

-733 ALVETPEVEAICNFI
+733 AFVDTPEVEAICNFI
-748 SEQQGYTHAFYL
+748 SDQQGYTHAFYL

-779 QRDSMFEDAAR
+779 QRDAMFEDAAR

-841 DEVQLERILETL
+841 DEAQLERIFETL

>member
-1 MAKKTNNNNIL
+1 MAKKTNNPSIL
-12 LKIKDFFSNE
+12 LKIKNFFSNE

-27 IGIIFIFCAF
+27 IGILFIFCAF

-65 KESKVYENWIGYVG
+65 KEAKSYENWIGYVG
-79 ARMANTIINQW
+79 AKMANTIINQW

-103 RTGIQLIHPFGHYN
+103 RAGIQLIHPLGRYS

-123 DLFFITIWG
+123 NLFFVTIWG
-132 SIACAFIVPTLEI
+132 SIATAFAIPTLSL

-191 TKRISAYVK
+191 TKRIIEYANQK
-200 RKNQQRREMRSE
+200 RKERLARSTEDDSEFVIEEPNEKESEEDTLENSE
-212 EELGVWSEEL
+212 EEEYRLEDDSENDP
-222 GVRSEELG
+222 EEEEEDNVIEFKPQEEDDFINVIAQNAVIEDNTKEEILTP
-230 VEENEVEDSR
+230 VEE
-240 DNACFVR
+240 
-247 DSDSEPDEELGI
+247 
-259 SVQTSGEP
+259 T
-267 SSLELSRVQPEIT
+267 
-280 SVASN
+280 
-285 EELGVEEKGEE
+285 
-296 QEVEEG
+296 EG
-302 RDNACIVREGETETV
+302 NG
-317 EELEASN
+317 
-324 EELGDKEDEVEF
+324 EVEF
-336 SVTVAEGEGSE
+336 TVTVAEGEGSE
-347 LVEQNNDYDPTL
+347 IVEQNTDYDPTL
-359 DLEHYKYPSY
+359 DLEYYKYPSY

-387 ENKERITNTLRNYGI
+387 ENKERITQTLRNYGI

-610 YNEKFISR
+610 YNEKFTSR
-618 QLNPEN
+618 LLNPEN

-692 AFKVSTMVDSRTIL
+692 AFRVSSMIDSRTIL

-719 LLFTQGNNL
+719 LLFSQGNDL

-733 ALVETPEVEAICNFI
+733 AFVDTPEVEAICNFI

-769 DTNMRGIDMS
+769 DTNMRGIDMT
-779 QRDSMFEDAAR
+779 QRDAMFEDAAR

-841 DEVQLERILETL
+841 DEAQLERIFETL

>member
-1 MAKKTNNNNIL
+1 MAKKTNNPSIL
-12 LKIKDFFSNE
+12 LKIKNFFSNE

-27 IGIIFIFCAF
+27 IGILLVFCAF

-52 DYNLLKHSLDEVS
+52 DYNLLKHSLDELS
-65 KESKVYENWIGYVG
+65 QETKVYENWIGYVG
-79 ARMANTIINQW
+79 AKMANTIINQW
-90 FGIATLF
+90 FGVAALF

-103 RTGIQLIHPFGHYN
+103 RAGIQLIHPIGRYN

-123 DLFFITIWG
+123 NLFFITIWG
-132 SIACAFIVPTLEI
+132 SVATAFVIPTI
-145 VPYIQ
+145 SVAPYIQ

-160 KYLSTLIGNVGLGAI
+160 KYLSTLIGNIGLGAI
-175 IILTLLIYL
+175 IFLTLLIFL
-184 IDPAIRW
+184 IDPAISW
-191 TKRISAYVK
+191 TKRIYAYIERRNK
-200 RKNQQRREMRSE
+200 ERKERI
-212 EELGVWSEEL
+212 EELGVNEE
-222 GVRSEELG
+222 
-230 VEENEVEDSR
+230 D
-240 DNACFVR
+240 
-247 DSDSEPDEELGI
+247 DEEDDFQI
-259 SVQTSGEP
+259 
-267 SSLELSRVQPEIT
+267 ID
-280 SVASN
+280 
-285 EELGVEEKGEE
+285 EEEEDVEEK
-296 QEVEEG
+296 
-302 RDNACIVREGETETV
+302 
-317 EELEASN
+317 EELEETTETEETEDTEETEEPADSEDTEDTEEIEETGEEIEN
-324 EELGDKEDEVEF
+324 EEDSTEQPNEEDSDEVEF

-347 LVEQNNDYDPTL
+347 IVEQNTDYDPTL
-359 DLEHYKYPSY
+359 DLEYYKYPSY

-387 ENKERITNTLRNYGI
+387 ENKERITQTLRNYGI
-402 TIKKIEAT
+402 TIKKIDAT

-442 AAIGIRIIAPIP
+442 AAVGIRIIAPIP

-610 YNEKFISR
+610 YNEKFTSR

-692 AFKVSTMVDSRTIL
+692 AFRVSSMIDSRTIL

-719 LLFTQGNNL
+719 LLFSQGNDL

-733 ALVETPEVEAICNFI
+733 AFVDTPEVEAICNFI
-748 SEQQGYTHAFYL
+748 SDQQGYTHAFYL

-779 QRDSMFEDAAR
+779 QRDAMFEDAAR

-841 DEVQLERILETL
+841 DEAQLERILETL

>member
-200 RKNQQRREMRSE
+200 RKNQQRRERE
-212 EELGVWSEEL
+212 FEELGVRSEELGVEDENDSRDNACIVSDSDSEPDEEL

-230 VEENEVEDSR
+230 VEEKGEGQEVEEDR
-240 DNACFVR
+240 DNACIVR
-247 DSDSEPDEELGI
+247 DSDSEPK
-259 SVQTSGEP
+259 
-267 SSLELSRVQPEIT
+267 
-280 SVASN
+280 
-285 EELGVEEKGEE
+285 EELGVW
-296 QEVEEG
+296 
-302 RDNACIVREGETETV
+302 
-317 EELEASN
+317 S
-324 EELGDKEDEVEF
+324 EELGVKEEEEEEEEDKNEDEVEF

-359 DLEHYKYPSY
+359 DLEYYKYPSY

-387 ENKERITNTLRNYGI
+387 ENKERITQTLRNYGI

-680 TGSIKANFPGRL
+680 TGSIKANFPGRM
-692 AFKVSTMVDSRTIL
+692 AFRVSSMIDSRTIL

-719 LLFTQGNNL
+719 LLFSQGNDL

-733 ALVETPEVEAICNFI
+733 AFVDTPEVEAICSYI
-748 SEQQGYTHAFYL
+748 GDQQGYTHAFYL

-841 DEVQLERILETL
+841 DEAQLERILETL

>member
-1 MAKKTNNNNIL
+1 MAKKTNNQNNFQ
-12 LKIKDFFSNE
+12 KITDFFKNE

-27 IGIIFIFCAF
+27 LGIIFIFCSF
-37 YLFSSLFSFIFYGDK
+37 YLFASLFSFIFYGDQ
-52 DYNLLKHSLDEVS
+52 DYNLLKHSIDQLNQEP
-65 KESKVYENWIGYVG
+65 KVFENWIGFVG
-79 ARMANTIINQW
+79 AKMANTIINNW

-97 WPWFLI
+97 WPWFLF
-103 RTGIQLIHPFGHYN
+103 RAGLQMIHPFGHYQ
-117 LPKKLI
+117 LYRKLI
-123 DLFFITIWG
+123 NLFFVTIWG
-132 SIACAFIVPTLEI
+132 SIATAFAIPHVSYI
-145 VPYIQ
+145 PYLQ
-150 LGGNHGNEIV
+150 LGGNHGNEV
-160 KYLSTLIGNVGLGAI
+160 VDYLSKLVGNIGLGAI
-175 IILTLLIYL
+175 IILSILIYL

-191 TKRISAYVK
+191 TKRIIAYANQKKIEKQEKAVK
-200 RKNQQRREMRSE
+200 EFN
-212 EELGVWSEEL
+212 EEL

-230 VEENEVEDSR
+230 VEESEDQEIEDNR
-240 DNACFVR
+240 DNECIVR
-247 DSDSEPDEELGI
+247 EEVTEPNEELGI

-267 SSLELSRVQPEIT
+267 SSLELSQVQPEIT

-285 EELGVEEKGEE
+285 LVTEPVEELGVEE
-296 QEVEEG
+296 
-302 RDNACIVREGETETV
+302 
-317 EELEASN
+317 N
-324 EELGDKEDEVEF
+324 ENKDSDEVEF
-336 SVTVAEGEGSE
+336 TVTLAEGEGSE

-359 DLEHYKYPSY
+359 DLEYYKYPSY
-369 DLLKDFGEIKSVD
+369 NLLKDFGEIKSVD

-387 ENKERITNTLRNYGI
+387 ENKERITQTLRNYGI

-610 YNEKFISR
+610 YNEKFTSR

-692 AFKVSTMVDSRTIL
+692 AFRVSSMIDSRTIL

-719 LLFTQGNNL
+719 LLFSQGNDL

-733 ALVETPEVEAICNFI
+733 AFVDTPEVEAICNFI

-779 QRDSMFEDAAR
+779 QRDAMFEDAAR

-841 DEVQLERILETL
+841 DEAQLERILETL

>member
-1 MAKKTNNNNIL
+1 MAKKTNNPSIL
-12 LKIKDFFSNE
+12 LKIKNFFSNE

-27 IGIIFIFCAF
+27 IGILFIFCAF

-52 DYNLLKHSLDEVS
+52 DYNLLKHSLDEVG

-191 TKRISAYVK
+191 TKRIIAYANK
-200 RKNQQRREMRSE
+200 KTQERKEKGE
-212 EELGVWSEEL
+212 DEL

-240 DNACFVR
+240 DNACIVR
-247 DSDSEPDEELGI
+247 EEVTETVEELGVSNEELGVKDENDSRDNACIVREEGTETDEELGI

-285 EELGVEEKGEE
+285 EELG
-296 QEVEEG
+296 
-302 RDNACIVREGETETV
+302 DN
-317 EELEASN
+317 
-324 EELGDKEDEVEF
+324 EDEVEF

-359 DLEHYKYPSY
+359 DLEYYKYPSY

-387 ENKERITNTLRNYGI
+387 ENKERITQTLRNYGI

-442 AAIGIRIIAPIP
+442 AAVGIRIIAPIP

-466 NPQIV
+466 KPQIV

-479 EKFQNTTYDLP
+479 EKFQNTSFDLP

-574 VISDVTKVTQTLQSV
+574 VISDVTKVTQTLQSI

-610 YNEKFISR
+610 YNAKFTSR

-692 AFKVSTMVDSRTIL
+692 AFKVSSMVDSRTIL

-711 NQLIGRGD
+711 NQLVGRGD
-719 LLFTQGNNL
+719 LLFTQGNDL

-733 ALVETPEVEAICNFI
+733 ALVDTPEVEAICEFI
-748 SEQQGYTHAFYL
+748 SNQQGYTHAFYL

>member
-1 MAKKTNNNNIL
+1 MAKKTNNPSIL
-12 LKIKDFFSNE
+12 LKIKNFFSNE

-27 IGIIFIFCAF
+27 IGILFIFCAF
-37 YLFSSLFSFIFYGDK
+37 YLFSSLFSFLLYGDS
-52 DYNLLKHSLDEVS
+52 DYNLLKHSLEEAS
-65 KESKVYENWIGYVG
+65 KETKAYENWIGYVG
-79 ARMANTIINQW
+79 AKMANTIINQW
-90 FGIATLF
+90 FGVATLF
-97 WPWFLI
+97 WPWFLL
-103 RTGIQLIHPFGHYN
+103 RAGLQLIHPLGEYN

-123 DLFFITIWG
+123 NLFFITIWG
-132 SIACAFIVPTLEI
+132 SIATAFIIPTLSY

-150 LGGNHGNEIV
+150 FGGNHGNEIV
-160 KYLSTLIGNVGLGAI
+160 AYLSTLVGNVGLGAI
-175 IILTLLIYL
+175 IFLTLLIFL
-184 IDPAIRW
+184 IDSAISW
-191 TKRISAYVK
+191 TKRISAYIK
-200 RKNQQRREMRSE
+200 RQKAQHRERIEYEKAQEEIEFNIVDIEGKVSPEVEHIQENEAQLIEEDEEEIVESE
-212 EELGVWSEEL
+212 EENLEEQEY
-222 GVRSEELG
+222 VNTQDDYEEIQTVL
-230 VEENEVEDSR
+230 EENIAQPQEESR
-240 DNACFVR
+240 K
-247 DSDSEPDEELGI
+247 PILH
-259 SVQTSGEP
+259 
-267 SSLELSRVQPEIT
+267 
-280 SVASN
+280 
-285 EELGVEEKGEE
+285 VEEKE
-296 QEVEEG
+296 
-302 RDNACIVREGETETV
+302 
-317 EELEASN
+317 N
-324 EELGDKEDEVEF
+324 EEVEF
-336 SVTVAEGEGSE
+336 TVTVAEGEGSE

-359 DLEHYKYPSY
+359 DLSYYKYPSY

-387 ENKERITNTLRNYGI
+387 ENKERITQTLRNYGI

-442 AAIGIRIIAPIP
+442 AAVGIRIIAPIP

-479 EKFQNTTYDLP
+479 EKFQNTSYDLP

-610 YNEKFISR
+610 YNEKFVTR

-692 AFKVSTMVDSRTIL
+692 AFKVSSMIDSRTIL

-711 NQLIGRGD
+711 NQLVGRGD
-719 LLFTQGNNL
+719 LLFTQGNDL

-733 ALVETPEVEAICNFI
+733 AFVDTPEVEAICSFI
-748 SEQQGYTHAFYL
+748 GDQQGYTHAFYL
-760 PEVDLGDGG
+760 PEVELGDGG

-779 QRDSMFEDAAR
+779 QRDAMFEDAAR

-828 APDGSK
+828 PQDGSK

-841 DEVQLERILETL
+841 DEAQLERIFETL

>member
-1 MAKKTNNNNIL
+1 MIVKNLQNKIKKTIITFL
-12 LKIKDFFSNE
+12 SPYISFLFIAVF
-22 KVRII
+22 I
-27 IGIIFIFCAF
+27 IGILFIFCAF
-37 YLFSSLFSFIFYGDK
+37 YLFSSLFSFLLYGDN
-52 DYNLLKHSLDEVS
+52 DYNLLKHSLEEAT
-65 KESKVYENWIGYVG
+65 KETKAYENWIGYVG
-79 ARMANTIINQW
+79 AKMANTIINQW

-97 WPWFLI
+97 WPWFLL
-103 RTGIQLIHPFGHYN
+103 RAGVQLIHPLGEYN

-123 DLFFITIWG
+123 NLFFVTIWG
-132 SIACAFIVPTLEI
+132 SIATAFVIPTLS
-145 VPYIQ
+145 VAPYIQ
-150 LGGNHGNEIV
+150 FGGNHGNEIV
-160 KYLSTLIGNVGLGAI
+160 AYLSTLIGNVGLGAI
-175 IILTLLIYL
+175 IILSLLIFL
-184 IDPAIRW
+184 IDSAISW
-191 TKRISAYVK
+191 TKRISAYIA
-200 RKNQQRREMRSE
+200 RKNQLRRERIEDEKVQEEIEFNVVDIEEKTSPEVEPTQENEVQLIEEEEEEEEEIVESE
-212 EELGVWSEEL
+212 EENLEEQEY
-222 GVRSEELG
+222 VNTQDDY
-230 VEENEVEDSR
+230 EN
-240 DNACFVR
+240 
-247 DSDSEPDEELGI
+247 
-259 SVQTSGEP
+259 
-267 SSLELSRVQPEIT
+267 
-280 SVASN
+280 
-285 EELGVEEKGEE
+285 VEEKE
-296 QEVEEG
+296 
-302 RDNACIVREGETETV
+302 
-317 EELEASN
+317 N
-324 EELGDKEDEVEF
+324 EEVEF
-336 SVTVAEGEGSE
+336 TVTVAEGEGSE
-347 LVEQNNDYDPTL
+347 LVEQNKDYDPTL
-359 DLEHYKYPSY
+359 DLEYYKYPSY
-369 DLLKDFGEIKSVD
+369 DLLKDYGELKSVD

-387 ENKERITNTLRNYGI
+387 ENKERITQTLRNYGI
-402 TIKKIEAT
+402 TIKKIDAT

-442 AAIGIRIIAPIP
+442 AATGIRIIAPIP

-466 NPQIV
+466 KPQIV

-479 EKFQNTTYDLP
+479 EKFQNTSFDLP

-574 VISDVTKVTQTLQSV
+574 VISDVTKVTQTLQSI

-610 YNEKFISR
+610 YNAKFTSR

-692 AFKVSTMVDSRTIL
+692 AFKVSSMIDSRTIL

-711 NQLIGRGD
+711 NQLVGRGD
-719 LLFTQGNNL
+719 LLFTQGNDL

-733 ALVETPEVEAICNFI
+733 ALVDTPEVEEICEFI
-748 SEQQGYTHAFYL
+748 SNQQGYTHAFYL

-779 QRDSMFEDAAR
+779 QRDAMFEDAAR

-828 APDGSK
+828 PQDGSK

-841 DEVQLERILETL
+841 DEVQLERIFETL

>member
-1 MAKKTNNNNIL
+1 MENHQGIRKCANCLHRGVDDNLNPQCKSGYEMHTGRCAAFASQNTEIEESE
-12 LKIKDFFSNE
+12 KDNVIEFKPQE
-22 KVRII
+22 EDD
-27 IGIIFIFCAF
+27 FISVIAQNAVVE
-37 YLFSSLFSFIFYGDK
+37 D
-52 DYNLLKHSLDEVS
+52 NT
-65 KESKVYENWIGYVG
+65 KEE
-79 ARMANTIINQW
+79 
-90 FGIATLF
+90 
-97 WPWFLI
+97 
-103 RTGIQLIHPFGHYN
+103 
-117 LPKKLI
+117 
-123 DLFFITIWG
+123 
-132 SIACAFIVPTLEI
+132 
-145 VPYIQ
+145 
-150 LGGNHGNEIV
+150 
-160 KYLSTLIGNVGLGAI
+160 
-175 IILTLLIYL
+175 ILT
-184 IDPAIRW
+184 P
-191 TKRISAYVK
+191 
-200 RKNQQRREMRSE
+200 
-212 EELGVWSEEL
+212 
-222 GVRSEELG
+222 
-230 VEENEVEDSR
+230 
-240 DNACFVR
+240 
-247 DSDSEPDEELGI
+247 
-259 SVQTSGEP
+259 VQ
-267 SSLELSRVQPEIT
+267 
-280 SVASN
+280 
-285 EELGVEEKGEE
+285 
-296 QEVEEG
+296 
-302 RDNACIVREGETETV
+302 ETEG
-317 EELEASN
+317 N
-324 EELGDKEDEVEF
+324 DEVEF
-336 SVTVAEGEGSE
+336 TVTVAEGEGSE
-347 LVEQNNDYDPTL
+347 LVEQNKDYDPTL
-359 DLEHYKYPSY
+359 DLEYYKYPSY
-369 DLLKDFGEIKSVD
+369 DLLKDYGELKSVD

-387 ENKERITNTLRNYGI
+387 ENKERITQTLRNYGI
-402 TIKKIEAT
+402 TIKKIDAT

-442 AAIGIRIIAPIP
+442 AATGIRIIAPIP

-466 NPQIV
+466 KPQIV

-479 EKFQNTTYDLP
+479 EKFQNTSFDLP

-574 VISDVTKVTQTLQSV
+574 VISDVTKVTQTLQSI

-610 YNEKFISR
+610 YNAKFTSR

-692 AFKVSTMVDSRTIL
+692 AFKVSSMIDSRTIL

-711 NQLIGRGD
+711 NQLVGRGD
-719 LLFTQGNNL
+719 LLFTQGNDL

-733 ALVETPEVEAICNFI
+733 ALVDTPEVEEICEFI
-748 SEQQGYTHAFYL
+748 SNQQGYTHAFYL

-779 QRDSMFEDAAR
+779 QRDAMFEDAAR

-828 APDGSK
+828 PQDGSK

-841 DEVQLERILETL
+841 DEVQLERIFETL

>member
-1 MAKKTNNNNIL
+1 MAKKTNNSNIL
-12 LKIKDFFSNE
+12 LKIRDFFSNE

-27 IGIIFIFCAF
+27 IGILFIFCAF
-37 YLFSSLFSFIFYGDK
+37 YLFSSLFSFLLYGDN
-52 DYNLLKHSLDEVS
+52 DYNLLKHTLEEAS
-65 KESKVYENWIGYVG
+65 KEAKAYENWIGYVG
-79 ARMANTIINQW
+79 AKMANTIINQW
-90 FGIATLF
+90 FGVATLF
-97 WPWFLI
+97 WPWFLL
-103 RTGIQLIHPFGHYN
+103 RAGVQLIHPLGEYN

-123 DLFFITIWG
+123 NLFFVTIWG
-132 SIACAFIVPTLEI
+132 SVATAFIIPTLSY

-150 LGGNHGNEIV
+150 FGGNHGNEIV
-160 KYLSTLIGNVGLGAI
+160 AYLSTLIGNVGLGAI
-175 IILTLLIYL
+175 IILTLLIFL
-184 IDPAIRW
+184 IDSAISW
-191 TKRISAYVK
+191 TKRISAYIA
-200 RKNQQRREMRSE
+200 RKNQLRRERIE
-212 EELGVWSEEL
+212 NEAEDIEELGVSEEL
-222 GVRSEELG
+222 IELEEK
-230 VEENEVEDSR
+230 EEEDDDEDNTKDDESQEDDNEED
-240 DNACFVR
+240 NVIEFK
-247 DSDSEPDEELGI
+247 PQEEDDFI
-259 SVQTSGEP
+259 SVIAQNTVIEDNTKEAI
-267 SSLELSRVQPEIT
+267 LTPE
-280 SVASN
+280 
-285 EELGVEEKGEE
+285 EEK
-296 QEVEEG
+296 
-302 RDNACIVREGETETV
+302 A
-317 EELEASN
+317 
-324 EELGDKEDEVEF
+324 GDDEVEF
-336 SVTVAEGEGSE
+336 TVTVAEGEGSE
-347 LVEQNNDYDPTL
+347 LVEQNKDYDPTL
-359 DLEHYKYPSY
+359 DLEYYKYPSY
-369 DLLKDFGEIKSVD
+369 ELLEDYGELKSVD

-387 ENKERITNTLRNYGI
+387 ENKERITQTLRNYGI
-402 TIKKIEAT
+402 TIKKIDAT

-442 AAIGIRIIAPIP
+442 AATGIRIIAPIP

-479 EKFQNTTYDLP
+479 EKFQNTNFDLP

-574 VISDVTKVTQTLQSV
+574 VISDVTKVTQTLQSI

-610 YNEKFISR
+610 YNAKFISR
-618 QLNPEN
+618 GLNPEN

-692 AFKVSTMVDSRTIL
+692 AFKVSSMIDSRTIL

-711 NQLIGRGD
+711 NQLVGRGD
-719 LLFTQGNNL
+719 LLFTQGNDL

-733 ALVETPEVEAICNFI
+733 ALVDTPEVEAICEFI
-748 SEQQGYTHAFYL
+748 SNQQGYTHAFYL
-760 PEVDLGDGG
+760 PEVEVSDGG

-779 QRDSMFEDAAR
+779 QRDAMFEDAAR

-828 APDGSK
+828 AQDGSK

>member
-1 MAKKTNNNNIL
+1 MAKKTNNPSIL
-12 LKIKDFFSNE
+12 LKIRNFFSNE

-27 IGIIFIFCAF
+27 IGILFIFCAF
-37 YLFSSLFSFIFYGDK
+37 YLFSSLFSFLLYGDN
-52 DYNLLKHSLDEVS
+52 DYNLLKHSLEEAT
-65 KESKVYENWIGYVG
+65 KETKAYENWIGYVG
-79 ARMANTIINQW
+79 AKMANTIINQW

-97 WPWFLI
+97 WPWFLL
-103 RTGIQLIHPFGHYN
+103 RAGVQLIHPLGEYN

-123 DLFFITIWG
+123 NLFFVTIWG
-132 SIACAFIVPTLEI
+132 SIATAFVIPTLS
-145 VPYIQ
+145 VAPYIQ
-150 LGGNHGNEIV
+150 FGGNHGNEIV
-160 KYLSTLIGNVGLGAI
+160 AYLSTLIGNVGLGAI
-175 IILTLLIYL
+175 IILSLLIFL
-184 IDPAIRW
+184 IDSAISW
-191 TKRISAYVK
+191 TKRISAYIA
-200 RKNQQRREMRSE
+200 RKNQLRRERIEDEAEDDEKDSFFIEEDTNQELVEESSSNSE
-212 EELGVWSEEL
+212 ESELANTEIEESEKDNVIEFKPQ
-222 GVRSEELG
+222 EE
-230 VEENEVEDSR
+230 D
-240 DNACFVR
+240 DF
-247 DSDSEPDEELGI
+247 I
-259 SVQTSGEP
+259 SVIAQNAVIEDNTKEAI
-267 SSLELSRVQPEIT
+267 LTPE
-280 SVASN
+280 
-285 EELGVEEKGEE
+285 EEK
-296 QEVEEG
+296 
-302 RDNACIVREGETETV
+302 A
-317 EELEASN
+317 
-324 EELGDKEDEVEF
+324 GDGEVEF
-336 SVTVAEGEGSE
+336 TVTVAEGEGSE
-347 LVEQNNDYDPTL
+347 LVEQNKDYDPTL
-359 DLEHYKYPSY
+359 DLEYYKYPSY
-369 DLLKDFGEIKSVD
+369 DLLKDYGELKSVD

-387 ENKERITNTLRNYGI
+387 ENKERITQTLRNYGI
-402 TIKKIEAT
+402 TIKKIDAT

-442 AAIGIRIIAPIP
+442 AATGIRIIAPIP

-466 NPQIV
+466 KPQIV

-479 EKFQNTTYDLP
+479 EKFQNTSFDLP

-574 VISDVTKVTQTLQSV
+574 VISDVTKVTQTLQSI

-610 YNEKFISR
+610 YNAKFTSR

-692 AFKVSTMVDSRTIL
+692 AFKVSSMIDSRTIL

-711 NQLIGRGD
+711 NQLVGRGD
-719 LLFTQGNNL
+719 LLFTQGNDL

-733 ALVETPEVEAICNFI
+733 ALVDTPEVEEICEFI
-748 SEQQGYTHAFYL
+748 SNQQGYTHAFYL

-779 QRDSMFEDAAR
+779 QRDAMFEDAAR

-828 APDGSK
+828 PQDGSK

-841 DEVQLERILETL
+841 DESQLERIFETL

>member
-1 MAKKTNNNNIL
+1 MAKKTNNKNIL

-27 IGIIFIFCAF
+27 IGILFIFCAF

-65 KESKVYENWIGYVG
+65 KEAKSYENWIGYVG
-79 ARMANTIINQW
+79 AKMANTIINQW
-90 FGIATLF
+90 FGVATLF

-103 RTGIQLIHPFGHYN
+103 RAGIQLIHPLGRYS

-123 DLFFITIWG
+123 NLFFVTIWG
-132 SIACAFIVPTLEI
+132 SIATAFAIPTLSL

-191 TKRISAYVK
+191 TKRIIAYIE
-200 RKNQQRREMRSE
+200 RRNKENRE
-212 EELGVWSEEL
+212 RLEELE
-222 GVRSEELG
+222 VRSEELG
-230 VEENEVEDSR
+230 VDIESQKTELE
-240 DNACFVR
+240 
-247 DSDSEPDEELGI
+247 DEEEDFQI
-259 SVQTSGEP
+259 IDEEEEKEEEEEEEFEEIETS
-267 SSLELSRVQPEIT
+267 
-280 SVASN
+280 
-285 EELGVEEKGEE
+285 EELGVSDENNEIESPE
-296 QEVEEG
+296 Q
-302 RDNACIVREGETETV
+302 D
-317 EELEASN
+317 S
-324 EELGDKEDEVEF
+324 DEVEF

-347 LVEQNNDYDPTL
+347 IVEQNTDYDPTL
-359 DLEHYKYPSY
+359 DLEYYKYPSY

-387 ENKERITNTLRNYGI
+387 ENKERITQTLRNYGI

-610 YNEKFISR
+610 YNEKFVTR

-692 AFKVSTMVDSRTIL
+692 AFKVSSMIDSRTIL

-711 NQLIGRGD
+711 NQLVGRGD
-719 LLFTQGNNL
+719 LLFTQGNDL

-733 ALVETPEVEAICNFI
+733 ALVDTPEVEAICSFI
-748 SEQQGYTHAFYL
+748 GEQQGYTHAFYL
-760 PEVDLGDGG
+760 PEVELGDGG

-779 QRDSMFEDAAR
+779 QRDAMFEDAAR

-828 APDGSK
+828 PQDGSK

-841 DEVQLERILETL
+841 DEAQLERIFETL

>member
-1 MAKKTNNNNIL
+1 MAKKTNNKNIL

-27 IGIIFIFCAF
+27 IGILFIFCAF

-65 KESKVYENWIGYVG
+65 KEAKSYENWIGYVG
-79 ARMANTIINQW
+79 AKMANTIINQW
-90 FGIATLF
+90 FGVATLF

-103 RTGIQLIHPFGHYN
+103 RAGIQLIHPLGRYS

-123 DLFFITIWG
+123 NLFFVTIWG
-132 SIACAFIVPTLEI
+132 SIATAFAIPTLSL

-191 TKRISAYVK
+191 TKRIIAYIE
-200 RKNQQRREMRSE
+200 RRNKENRE
-212 EELGVWSEEL
+212 RLEELE
-222 GVRSEELG
+222 VRSEELG
-230 VEENEVEDSR
+230 VDIESQKTELE
-240 DNACFVR
+240 
-247 DSDSEPDEELGI
+247 DEEEDFQI
-259 SVQTSGEP
+259 IDEEEEKEEEEEEEFEEIETS
-267 SSLELSRVQPEIT
+267 
-280 SVASN
+280 
-285 EELGVEEKGEE
+285 EELGVSDENNEIESPE
-296 QEVEEG
+296 Q
-302 RDNACIVREGETETV
+302 D
-317 EELEASN
+317 S
-324 EELGDKEDEVEF
+324 DEVEF

-347 LVEQNNDYDPTL
+347 IVEQNTDYDPTL
-359 DLEHYKYPSY
+359 DLEYYKYPSY

-387 ENKERITNTLRNYGI
+387 ENKERITQTLRNYGI

-610 YNEKFISR
+610 YNEKFTSR
-618 QLNPEN
+618 LLNPEN

-692 AFKVSTMVDSRTIL
+692 AFRVSSMIDSRTIL

-719 LLFTQGNNL
+719 LLFSQGNDL

-733 ALVETPEVEAICNFI
+733 AFVDTPEVEAICNFI
-748 SEQQGYTHAFYL
+748 SDQQGYTHAFYL
-760 PEVDLGDGG
+760 PEVELSDG
-769 DTNMRGIDMS
+769 DTNMKGIDMS
-779 QRDSMFEDAAR
+779 QRDAMFEDAAR

-841 DEVQLERILETL
+841 DEAQLERIFETL